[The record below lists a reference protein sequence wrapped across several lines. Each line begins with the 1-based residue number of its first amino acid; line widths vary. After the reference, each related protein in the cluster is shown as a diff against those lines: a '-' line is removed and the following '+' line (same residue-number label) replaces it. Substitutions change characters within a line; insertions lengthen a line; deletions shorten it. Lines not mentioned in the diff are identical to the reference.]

1 MKSIITLVAIAIM
14 ASPSFAATTT
24 KKHTKVVT
32 DETTTS
38 AAATSAPA
46 ADANNTYTHTNT
58 NNSINWNAGLGLG
71 TISSE
76 FQFGVMA
83 GGLYP
88 VSNLAEGDILV
99 GGQTGFL
106 YGPGTV
112 TTWCIPIMAAGQFN
126 FKGNGKITPYAG
138 LSMGLSIIHAGAS
151 VTVPGITTVS
161 VSATT
166 TDFAILAKGGLYF
179 GEAQKYY
186 AELPLGAM
194 GGAFAIF
201 PSVGMKF

>member
-1 MKSIITLVAIAIM
+1 MKSIVTILALVIM
-14 ASPSFAATTT
+14 ASPSFAATTA
-24 KKHTKVVT
+24 KKHTKTVT
-32 DETTTS
+32 TTETTTS
-38 AAATSAPA
+38 AANNS
-46 ADANNTYTHTNT
+46 NTYTHAT
-58 NNSINWNAGLGLG
+58 NNNAINWNAGVGLG

-76 FQFGVMA
+76 FEFGVMA
-83 GGLYP
+83 NGMYP

-99 GGQTGFL
+99 GGQTGFM

-112 TTWCIPIMAAGQFN
+112 STWLIPIMAAGQFN

-138 LSMGLSIIHAGAS
+138 LSMGVSIVHLSTGS
-151 VTVPGITTVS
+151 
-161 VSATT
+161 SATVNGVT
-166 TDFAILAKGGLYF
+166 IATASTSSTSTDFAIMAKGGLYF

-186 AELPLGAM
+186 AEIPLGAM